1 LLARWLTIRA
11 EGCLSVQSPRSL
23 QIRARLTHQALTEQV
38 ASVAAIRGAE
48 PSWAGIDFMRIIELL
63 VGAKLATQQD
73 IEAAQKRQQ
82 TEGGELGDILV
93 AMSVI
98 DASTIERLLRISPP
112 EPTTIAE
119 LKIKES
125 DLLDLL
131 LKLVFVQG
139 LENSAQIIAAI
150 KLPPPLVKELNDL
163 AISRQLLRVTSSF
176 GAGSLAE
183 QRYQLTEAGRQW
195 AEAALERSQYV
206 GPSPVSLD
214 DFKERILQQKITGQR
229 VTLRQLN
236 GALTGLCFT
245 EEFIR
250 KIGPALNS
258 GRPILFYG
266 PPGNGKTT
274 VAVSM
279 GRILSTVTYVPY
291 AVMIE
296 GQIMRVFDSKLH
308 TTLRSEVRTSGAVV
322 RSLRD
327 QNFDERWIP
336 CLQPFVVAGGELT
349 LEMLELAYDPVSKF
363 YEAPLHVKALGGSIL
378 IDDFGRQLVSPAG
391 LLNRWIVPLENGFD
405 FLKLHT
411 GRTFELPFEVRVMF
425 STNLE
430 PDDLMDS
437 AFLRRIPFKLKVGAP
452 SREQFKTIFAAAA
465 KKRDIPVTD
474 EILEFVVRELIDN
487 LGVEIAAYQPDFI
500 IQQVILTCEFE
511 GTLPHFE
518 ERLITSAIS
527 NIKVERDK
535 PLATAG

>member
-1 LLARWLTIRA
+1 
-11 EGCLSVQSPRSL
+11 
-23 QIRARLTHQALTEQV
+23 
-38 ASVAAIRGAE
+38 
-48 PSWAGIDFMRIIELL
+48 MRISELL
-63 VGAKLATQQD
+63 IGAKLVTVEDLGIAEKQQL
-73 IEAAQKRQQ
+73 K
-82 TEGGELGDILV
+82 EGGEIGDILV
-93 AMSVI
+93 AMGVI
-98 DASTIERLLRISPP
+98 DSHTLERLVQISPL

-139 LENSAQIIAAI
+139 LESSVQIVAAI
-150 KLPPPLVKELNDL
+150 KLPQSLVKELTDL
-163 AISRQLLRVTSSF
+163 AISRQLLRVLSSV
-176 GAGSLAE
+176 GTGSLAE

-206 GPSPVSLD
+206 GPAPVSLD
-214 DFKERILQQKITGQR
+214 AFKERILQQRITKER
-229 VTLRQLN
+229 VTLQQLN
-236 GALTGLCFT
+236 AALTGLCFT

-266 PPGNGKTT
+266 PSGNGKTT

-279 GRILSTVTYVPY
+279 GRILSKVTYVPY

-308 TTLRSEVRTSGAVV
+308 TTVRGEARTEGAIV

-327 QNFDERWIP
+327 KNFDERWIP

-391 LLNRWIVPLENGFD
+391 LLNRWIVPLENGYD

-430 PDDLMDS
+430 PADLMDS

-452 SREQFKTIFAAAA
+452 SREEFKTIFATAA
-465 KKRDIPVTD
+465 KKRDIPVTED
-474 EILEFVVRELIDN
+474 ILEFVAREMIDN
-487 LGVEIAAYQPDFI
+487 LGIEIAAYQPDFI
-500 IQQVILTCEFE
+500 I
-511 GTLPHFE
+511 
-518 ERLITSAIS
+518 
-527 NIKVERDK
+527 N
-535 PLATAG
+535 

>member
-1 LLARWLTIRA
+1 
-11 EGCLSVQSPRSL
+11 
-23 QIRARLTHQALTEQV
+23 
-38 ASVAAIRGAE
+38 
-48 PSWAGIDFMRIIELL
+48 
-63 VGAKLATQQD
+63 
-73 IEAAQKRQQ
+73 
-82 TEGGELGDILV
+82 
-93 AMSVI
+93 
-98 DASTIERLLRISPP
+98 
-112 EPTTIAE
+112 
-119 LKIKES
+119 
-125 DLLDLL
+125 
-131 LKLVFVQG
+131 
-139 LENSAQIIAAI
+139 
-150 KLPPPLVKELNDL
+150 
-163 AISRQLLRVTSSF
+163 
-176 GAGSLAE
+176 
-183 QRYQLTEAGRQW
+183 
-195 AEAALERSQYV
+195 
-206 GPSPVSLD
+206 
-214 DFKERILQQKITGQR
+214 
-229 VTLRQLN
+229 
-236 GALTGLCFT
+236 LCFT

-452 SREQFKTIFAAAA
+452 SREQFKTIFASAA

-487 LGVEIAAYQPDFI
+487 LGIEIAAYQPDFI

-511 GTLPHFE
+511 GTSPHFE

-535 PLATAG
+535 PIATVG